1 MLIGG
6 MKQSQKL
13 KSKARLI
20 VGIFFDRLDRFWSMS
35 TTQWKTE
42 KQVQVDTDARA
53 LETETNLERG
63 AFNI

>member
-1 MLIGG
+1 MLIRG

-13 KSKARLI
+13 KSKARSI
-20 VGIFFDRLDRFWSMS
+20 VGNFFDRLDRFWSMS